1 MKINNIILTGSEGL
15 IGSSF
20 RVFAEKKGYNVF
32 CIDKIKKKRKNY
44 FQCDILNEIQVIK
57 TLKKVFKNN
66 NISLLINNASN
77 NPTTDKKLKKFK
89 FSSYSLNDWKK
100 NLEVDI
106 FGSFIIS
113 KHVLKHFE
121 KKNKGKILNI
131 SSIYGIMGPDQNL
144 YGKKKK
150 FEGFKPLEYSVAK
163 SGVIGFTK
171 ALASFYSG
179 SNIKINCLILGGIKS
194 RQDKNFVKRYEKKTI
209 LNRMAKIGE
218 YNDYIDFLGSD
229 LNNYMSGS
237 CVVIDGGATNIF

>member
-1 MKINNIILTGSEGL
+1 
-15 IGSSF
+15 
-20 RVFAEKKGYNVF
+20 
-32 CIDKIKKKRKNY
+32 
-44 FQCDILNEIQVIK
+44 
-57 TLKKVFKNN
+57 
-66 NISLLINNASN
+66 
-77 NPTTDKKLKKFK
+77 
-89 FSSYSLNDWKK
+89 
-100 NLEVDI
+100 
-106 FGSFIIS
+106 
-113 KHVLKHFE
+113 
-121 KKNKGKILNI
+121 
-131 SSIYGIMGPDQNL
+131 MGPDQNL

-194 RQDKNFVKRYEKKTI
+194 RQDKNFVKRYEKKTV